1 MTWLYFSYLLV
12 YGWLLVDGIRDDIR
26 KRHPAWYVSAGVLG
40 AMSILSLVLAYK
52 YAFLAALFGK
62 GAVLLLAIALVSE
75 ALSGYT
81 DLQNEPRPNGV
92 TPSAFLWVKAL
103 GVAAVIAY
111 SIPAY
116 WMAIV
121 VVGRAVS
128 SAAA

>member
-1 MTWLYFSYLLV
+1 VTWLYFGYLLV

-26 KRHPAWYVSAGVLG
+26 KGHPAWYVSAGVLG
-40 AMSILSLVLAYK
+40 AMSILSLALAYK

-62 GAVLLLAIALVSE
+62 GAVLLLTIALVSE

-81 DLQNEPRPNGV
+81 DLQNEPRPNGA
-92 TPSAFLWVKAL
+92 TPSAFLWVKVL

-111 SIPAY
+111 SVPAY

-121 VVGRAVS
+121 VVGRAVWS
-128 SAAA
+128 GAA